1 MLCNSIILSNDTYDF
16 IVASDELTPPLIQPL
31 CIQPINEVY
40 AIWYY
45 DRSSLPPL
53 SLKDYSYASIPKC
66 FSLMDSTS
74 LEVSGI
80 LAIQNQ
86 PNLALKGKGVLIGI
100 VDTGID
106 YINPLFRDMAGNT
119 RIYSIWDQTA
129 GADEEAVNRE
139 RESDARSIS
148 NEDGIQE
155 NSIRRSPE
163 GFQYGI
169 EYTREEIDRALRSD
183 NPENIVPEKD
193 ENGHGTFLASLAA
206 GSEDV
211 NNDFIGAAPECE
223 LVVVKLKEAKQNL
236 REFFYLSETEPL
248 YQENDIMAGVAYL
261 EDVAKKA
268 NRPLVVLLGVGTNQG
283 SHSGTGPLSTYL
295 DFIGFRRNRA
305 VVVPTGNEAIAAHH
319 FYGEA
324 QSMLSPVAV
333 EVNVE
338 EGVEGFCMELWTY
351 APELVRVIVQSPTG
365 QQSQGG
371 FPVSEETLVTN
382 FVFENTVLTLD
393 YRITG
398 TQRDLL
404 VFFRFSNPAEGIW
417 TILVYPQQAITGA
430 FHMWLPIQPLTGPDV
445 TFVAPNPDTTITTP
459 GMAEIPIT
467 VGGYDGL
474 TGARWTP
481 SGRGFSG
488 NGEVK
493 PDFSAPAV
501 EVFGAGLRMDYVSQ
515 TGSSAAAAI
524 TAGAA
529 ALCLEWGI
537 LDGYAP
543 TMNSVEVKN
552 LMIRGCIRDRNLTYP
567 NTEWG
572 YGRLNLYRSFEVLR
586 E

>member
-1 MLCNSIILSNDTYDF
+1 MSCNSIISSNDTLDF

-31 CIQPINEVY
+31 CIQPINEIY
-40 AIWYY
+40 SIWYY
-45 DRSSLPPL
+45 DRAGLPPL
-53 SLKDYSYASIPKC
+53 SIKEYSYSSIPKC

-74 LEVSGI
+74 LDVSGI

-86 PNLALKGKGVLIGI
+86 PNLALKGNGVLIGI

-106 YINPLFRDMAGNT
+106 YTNSLFRDVAGNT
-119 RIYSIWDQTA
+119 RIYAMWDQTA
-129 GADEEAVNRE
+129 VIEDTNGL
-139 RESDARSIS
+139 ESVLNNDI
-148 NEDGIQE
+148 ETGI
-155 NSIRRSPE
+155 RSPE
-163 GFQYGI
+163 GFLYGV
-169 EYTREEIDRALRSD
+169 EYTKEQIDRALQSE
-183 NPENIVPEKD
+183 NPETIVPEAD
-193 ENGHGTFLASLAA
+193 VNGHGTFLASLAA

-211 NNDFIGAAPECE
+211 ANDFVGAAPECE

-261 EDVAKKA
+261 EDIAKRA

-295 DFIGFRRNRA
+295 DFIGFRRSRV

-319 FYGEA
+319 FYGETKSLLA
-324 QSMLSPVAV
+324 PVAV
-333 EVNVE
+333 EINVE
-338 EGVEGFCMELWTY
+338 AEMRGFCMELWGY
-351 APELVRVIVQSPTG
+351 APELVRVVVQSPTG
-365 QQSQGG
+365 QRSQGG
-371 FPVSEETLVTN
+371 FPVTEETQVTN
-382 FVFENTVLTLD
+382 FIFENTILTVD
-393 YRITG
+393 YRISG
-398 TQRDLL
+398 TNRDLL
-404 VFFRFSNPAEGIW
+404 IFFRFTNPTEGIW
-417 TILVYPQQAITGA
+417 TVLVYPQQSITGG
-430 FHMWLPIQPLTGPDV
+430 FHMWLPIQPQVGADV
-445 TFVAPNPDTTITTP
+445 TFISPNPDTTITTP

-481 SGRGFSG
+481 SGRGFAIDG
-488 NGEVK
+488 QVK
-493 PDFSAPAV
+493 PEFCAPSQN
-501 EVFGAGLRMDYVSQ
+501 VFGAGLRVNYVTQ
-515 TGSSAAAAI
+515 TGSSVAAAI

-552 LMIRGCIRDRNLTYP
+552 LMIRGCNREQNQVYP

-572 YGRLNLYRSFEVLR
+572 YGRLDLYRSFEILR
-586 E
+586 